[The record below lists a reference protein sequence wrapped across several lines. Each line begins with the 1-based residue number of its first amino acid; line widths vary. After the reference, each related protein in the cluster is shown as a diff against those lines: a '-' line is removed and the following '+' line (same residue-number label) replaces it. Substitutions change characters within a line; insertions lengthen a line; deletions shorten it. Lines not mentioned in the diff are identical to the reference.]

1 MKNNSERVSIF
12 SFRKG
17 GARLELTLFVV
28 LVLAY
33 TIFAGVYLTPEGL
46 NGWPEI
52 LASIVEHVSTF
63 IPVAIVIVLAF
74 EIVGVYMLL
83 LWDLYREERNR
94 QRQEREA
101 ALQQARVKAEE
112 ARVKAE
118 EARVKAEEA
127 RVEAEEARNRTE
139 EANSRAEVAERRLNS
154 WEEWNARRVEAER
167 QNAKFDE
174 PPPSES
180 NN

>member
-1 MKNNSERVSIF
+1 MADLTPMKNNSERVSIF

-33 TIFAGVYLTPEGL
+33 TIFAGVYLTPKGPS
-46 NGWPEI
+46 GWPEI
-52 LASIVEHVSTF
+52 LASIVGHVSTF
-63 IPVAIVIVLAF
+63 IPVAIVIVLAC

-112 ARVKAE
+112 AR
-118 EARVKAEEA
+118 
-127 RVEAEEARNRTE
+127 NRAE

-174 PPPSES
+174 PPPSE
-180 NN
+180 

>member
-1 MKNNSERVSIF
+1 MLWWMHLTLMKNNSERVSIF

-33 TIFAGVYLTPEGL
+33 TIIAGVYLTPEGL

-52 LASIVEHVSTF
+52 LASIVGHVSTF
-63 IPVAIVIVLAF
+63 IPVAIVLVLAC

-101 ALQQARVKAEE
+101 ALQQARIRAEE
-112 ARVKAE
+112 ANSKA
-118 EARVKAEEA
+118 
-127 RVEAEEARNRTE
+127 E
-139 EANSRAEVAERRLNS
+139 EANSRAEVAEKEINL
-154 WEEWNARRVEAER
+154 WKEWNARRVEAESK
-167 QNAKFDE
+167 NVKFDE
-174 PPPSES
+174 PPPSGS
-180 NN
+180 DN

>member
-1 MKNNSERVSIF
+1 MHLTPMKNNSERVSIF

-33 TIFAGVYLTPEGL
+33 TIFAGVYLTPKGPS
-46 NGWPEI
+46 GWPEI
-52 LASIVEHVSTF
+52 LASIVGHVSTF
-63 IPVAIVIVLAF
+63 IPVAIVLVLVC
-74 EIVGVYMLL
+74 EIVGVYIML

-101 ALQQARVKAEE
+101 ALQQARS
-112 ARVKAE
+112 
-118 EARVKAEEA
+118 
-127 RVEAEEARNRTE
+127 RTE
-139 EANSRAEVAERRLNS
+139 EANSRAAEANNRAAEANS
-154 WEEWNARRVEAER
+154 RAEDAEKRINLWEAWNARRVEAER

-180 NN
+180 DK

>member
-28 LVLAY
+28 LVLVY
-33 TIFAGVYLTPEGL
+33 TIIAGVYLTPEGL

-52 LASIVEHVSTF
+52 LASIVGHVSTF

-112 ARVKAE
+112 ANSRA
-118 EARVKAEEA
+118 
-127 RVEAEEARNRTE
+127 E

-154 WEEWNARRVEAER
+154 WEEWYARRVEAER

-174 PPPSES
+174 LPPSES

>member
-33 TIFAGVYLTPEGL
+33 TIFAGVYLTPKGPS
-46 NGWPEI
+46 GWPEI
-52 LASIVEHVSTF
+52 LASIVGHVSTF
-63 IPVAIVIVLAF
+63 IPVAIVLVLTC

-101 ALQQARVKAEE
+101 ALQQAMIRA
-112 ARVKAE
+112 
-118 EARVKAEEA
+118 
-127 RVEAEEARNRTE
+127 E

-154 WEEWNARRVEAER
+154 WEEWYARRVEAE
-167 QNAKFDE
+167 NKNVKFDE

>member
-33 TIFAGVYLTPEGL
+33 TIFAGVYLTPKGPS
-46 NGWPEI
+46 GWPEI
-52 LASIVEHVSTF
+52 LASIVGHVSTF
-63 IPVAIVIVLAF
+63 IPVAIVLVLTC

-101 ALQQARVKAEE
+101 ALQRARSRAEE
-112 ARVKAE
+112 AEKRINLW
-118 EARVKAEEA
+118 EA
-127 RVEAEEARNRTE
+127 
-139 EANSRAEVAERRLNS
+139 
-154 WEEWNARRVEAER
+154 WNARRVEAER

-180 NN
+180 DK

>member
-1 MKNNSERVSIF
+1 MTPMKNNSERVSIF

-33 TIFAGVYLTPEGL
+33 TIIAGVYLTPKGL
-46 NGWPEI
+46 NAWPEI
-52 LASIVEHVSTF
+52 LASIVGHVSTF
-63 IPVAIVIVLAF
+63 IPVAIVVVLVF
-74 EIVGVYMLL
+74 EIVGVYIML

-101 ALQQARVKAEE
+101 ALQQAK
-112 ARVKAE
+112 
-118 EARVKAEEA
+118 
-127 RVEAEEARNRTE
+127 NRTE
-139 EANSRAEVAERRLNS
+139 EANSRAEEAEKRINL
-154 WEEWNARRVEAER
+154 WEAWNARRVEAER

-174 PPPSES
+174 PPPSELDK
-180 NN
+180 

>member
-1 MKNNSERVSIF
+1 M
-12 SFRKG
+12 
-17 GARLELTLFVV
+17 V

-33 TIFAGVYLTPEGL
+33 TIIAGVYLTPEGL

-52 LASIVEHVSTF
+52 LASIVGHVSTF
-63 IPVAIVIVLAF
+63 IPVAIVLVLAC

-101 ALQQARVKAEE
+101 ALQQARIRA
-112 ARVKAE
+112 
-118 EARVKAEEA
+118 
-127 RVEAEEARNRTE
+127 E
-139 EANSRAEVAERRLNS
+139 EANSKAEVAEKEINL
-154 WEEWNARRVEAER
+154 WKEWNARRVEAESK
-167 QNAKFDE
+167 NAKFDE

-180 NN
+180 DNYSES

>member
-1 MKNNSERVSIF
+1 MLWWMHLTPMKNNSERVSIF

-33 TIFAGVYLTPEGL
+33 TIFAGVYLTPKGPS
-46 NGWPEI
+46 GWPEI
-52 LASIVEHVSTF
+52 LASIVGHVSTF
-63 IPVAIVIVLAF
+63 IPVAIVLVLVC
-74 EIVGVYMLL
+74 EIVGVYIML

-101 ALQQARVKAEE
+101 ALQQARS
-112 ARVKAE
+112 RV
-118 EARVKAEEA
+118 
-127 RVEAEEARNRTE
+127 E
-139 EANSRAEVAERRLNS
+139 EANSEAAEANSRRAEEAEKRINL
-154 WEEWNARRVEAER
+154 WEAWNARRVEAER

-180 NN
+180 DK

>member
-33 TIFAGVYLTPEGL
+33 TIIAGVYLTPKGL
-46 NGWPEI
+46 NAWPEI
-52 LASIVEHVSTF
+52 LASIVGHVSTF
-63 IPVAIVIVLAF
+63 IPVAIVVVLVF
-74 EIVGVYMLL
+74 EIVGVYIML

-101 ALQQARVKAEE
+101 ALQQARSRAEE
-112 ARVKAE
+112 AEKRI
-118 EARVKAEEA
+118 
-127 RVEAEEARNRTE
+127 N
-139 EANSRAEVAERRLNS
+139 L
-154 WEEWNARRVEAER
+154 WEEWYARRVEAER
-167 QNAKFDE
+167 QNVKFDE

>member
-1 MKNNSERVSIF
+1 MLWWLHLTPMKNNSERVSIF

-52 LASIVEHVSTF
+52 LASIVGHVSTF
-63 IPVAIVIVLAF
+63 IPVAIVLVLAF

-112 ARVKAE
+112 A
-118 EARVKAEEA
+118 
-127 RVEAEEARNRTE
+127 
-139 EANSRAEVAERRLNS
+139 NSRAEIAERRLNS
-154 WEEWNARRVEAER
+154 WEEWYARRVEAE
-167 QNAKFDE
+167 NKNVKFDE

>member
-1 MKNNSERVSIF
+1 MLWWIHLTPMKNNSERVSIF

-33 TIFAGVYLTPEGL
+33 TIFAGVYLTPKGSS
-46 NGWPEI
+46 GWPEI
-52 LASIVEHVSTF
+52 LASIVGHVSTF
-63 IPVAIVIVLAF
+63 IPVAIVVVLVF
-74 EIVGVYMLL
+74 EIVGVYIML

-112 ARVKAE
+112 AR
-118 EARVKAEEA
+118 
-127 RVEAEEARNRTE
+127 NRAE

-154 WEEWNARRVEAER
+154 WEEWYARRVEAER
-167 QNAKFDE
+167 QNVKFDE

>member
-33 TIFAGVYLTPEGL
+33 TIFAGVYLTPKGPS
-46 NGWPEI
+46 GWPEI
-52 LASIVEHVSTF
+52 LASIVGHVSSF
-63 IPVAIVIVLAF
+63 IPVAIVLVLVC
-74 EIVGVYMLL
+74 EIVGVYIML

-101 ALQQARVKAEE
+101 ALQQARSRVEE
-112 ARVKAE
+112 ANSKA
-118 EARVKAEEA
+118 A
-127 RVEAEEARNRTE
+127 
-139 EANSRAEVAERRLNS
+139 EANSRAEDAEKTINL
-154 WEEWNARRVEAER
+154 WEAWNARRVEAER

-180 NN
+180 DK

>member
-33 TIFAGVYLTPEGL
+33 TIFAGVYLTPKGPS
-46 NGWPEI
+46 GWPEI
-52 LASIVEHVSTF
+52 LASIVGHVSTF
-63 IPVAIVIVLAF
+63 IPVAIVLVLTC

-112 ARVKAE
+112 ANSKA
-118 EARVKAEEA
+118 
-127 RVEAEEARNRTE
+127 E

-154 WEEWNARRVEAER
+154 WEEWYARRVEAE
-167 QNAKFDE
+167 NKNVKFDE

>member
-33 TIFAGVYLTPEGL
+33 TIIAGVYLTPEGL

-52 LASIVEHVSTF
+52 LASIVGHVSTF
-63 IPVAIVIVLAF
+63 IPVAIVLVLAC

-101 ALQQARVKAEE
+101 ALQQARIRAEEANSKAEE
-112 ARVKAE
+112 ANSKA
-118 EARVKAEEA
+118 
-127 RVEAEEARNRTE
+127 E
-139 EANSRAEVAERRLNS
+139 EANSRAEVAEKEINL
-154 WEEWNARRVEAER
+154 WKEWNARRVEAESK
-167 QNAKFDE
+167 NVKFDE

-180 NN
+180 NNYSES

>member
-33 TIFAGVYLTPEGL
+33 TIIAGVYLTPEGL

-52 LASIVEHVSTF
+52 LASIVGHVSTF
-63 IPVAIVIVLAF
+63 IPVAIVLVLAC

-101 ALQQARVKAEE
+101 ALQQARIRAEE
-112 ARVKAE
+112 ANSKA
-118 EARVKAEEA
+118 
-127 RVEAEEARNRTE
+127 E
-139 EANSRAEVAERRLNS
+139 EANSRAEVAEKEINL
-154 WEEWNARRVEAER
+154 WKEWNARRVEAESK
-167 QNAKFDE
+167 NVKFDE

>member
-33 TIFAGVYLTPEGL
+33 TIFAGVYLTPKGPS
-46 NGWPEI
+46 GWPEI
-52 LASIVEHVSTF
+52 LASIVGHVSTF
-63 IPVAIVIVLAF
+63 IPVAIVVVLVF
-74 EIVGVYMLL
+74 EIVGVYIML

-101 ALQQARVKAEE
+101 ALQQARSRAEE
-112 ARVKAE
+112 AEKRINLW
-118 EARVKAEEA
+118 EA
-127 RVEAEEARNRTE
+127 
-139 EANSRAEVAERRLNS
+139 
-154 WEEWNARRVEAER
+154 WNTRRVEAER

-180 NN
+180 DK

>member
-1 MKNNSERVSIF
+1 MVADLTPIKNNSERVSIF

-33 TIFAGVYLTPEGL
+33 TIVAGVCLTPKGL
-46 NGWPEI
+46 NAWPEI
-52 LASIVEHVSTF
+52 LASIVGHVSTF
-63 IPVAIVIVLAF
+63 IPVAIVLVLTC

-112 ARVKAE
+112 AR
-118 EARVKAEEA
+118 
-127 RVEAEEARNRTE
+127 NRAE
-139 EANSRAEVAERRLNS
+139 EANSRAEEAERRINL
-154 WEEWNARRVEAER
+154 WEAWNARRVEAER

-174 PPPSES
+174 PPPSRSDNYGELEK
-180 NN
+180 

>member
-33 TIFAGVYLTPEGL
+33 TIFAGVYLTPKESS
-46 NGWPEI
+46 GWPEI
-52 LASIVEHVSTF
+52 LASIVGHVSTF
-63 IPVAIVIVLAF
+63 IPVAIVLVLTC

-112 ARVKAE
+112 ANSRA
-118 EARVKAEEA
+118 
-127 RVEAEEARNRTE
+127 E

-154 WEEWNARRVEAER
+154 WEEWYARRVEAER

-174 PPPSES
+174 PPPARSD
-180 NN
+180 N

>member
-1 MKNNSERVSIF
+1 MLWWIHLTPMKNNSERVSIF

-46 NGWPEI
+46 NGWPEV
-52 LASIVEHVSTF
+52 LASIVGHVSTF
-63 IPVAIVIVLAF
+63 IPVAIVLVLTC

-101 ALQQARVKAEE
+101 ALQQ
-112 ARVKAE
+112 
-118 EARVKAEEA
+118 A

-174 PPPSES
+174 PPPSGS